1 MPTKKPISHL
11 HTAAA
16 GFYLYQVTEVTWPPL
31 ETQGTKSA
39 LVLNSISRGWRER
52 QQAALKP
59 AVCQPDVGQGPTEA
73 ALTCVTNIKKR
84 DDTESKVLIKKNT
97 TKSRLKARQCSIVVV
112 SLPQSLTVTP
122 MRTPMLAAYQSSDFW
137 TALYPVWDA
146 SKSQWT
152 ESSCAFNAGL
162 HLAFSERVTLFA
174 GNKSS
179 TSGAGKHS

>member
-39 LVLNSISRGWRER
+39 LGMNHISRGWRER

-59 AVCQPDVGQGPTEA
+59 AVCQPDVAQGPTEA

-84 DDTESKVLIKKNT
+84 DDTESKVLIKK
-97 TKSRLKARQCSIVVV
+97 I
-112 SLPQSLTVTP
+112 PQNH
-122 MRTPMLAAYQSSDFW
+122 D
-137 TALYPVWDA
+137 
-146 SKSQWT
+146 
-152 ESSCAFNAGL
+152 
-162 HLAFSERVTLFA
+162 
-174 GNKSS
+174 
-179 TSGAGKHS
+179 